1 MGGGAPGARGLGHG
15 AAGGLTL
22 LPPPRMCAGSAR
34 RQEYGQEYG
43 QEYRQEYRRCLE
55 REFRRGRAGACSD
68 PSFGERLRR
77 RLRLEPALLGA
88 LQEDAPALLS
98 RGLRGR
104 PDPGLALPGLAG
116 AFRLLELAA
125 VNLYL
130 FPWRKEFGT
139 VQVRARGPGGAG
151 RVWGA
156 GRLQPCPPL
165 SLQTFSGTYVHLLRP
180 ALPEADLVRSFG
192 RLGYERRDPYC
203 LAVRRPPPGP
213 ELLAAA
219 CGFFACRLECEIL
232 AEVVLRLRPRRLRA
246 EELLEA
252 RRLAGDV
259 EACVEMLQR
268 LGTQR
273 EAAADCSDSVDLY
286 QEMPAGPEDAGG
298 EDAAPP
304 ALWRDPGS
312 PWGARDVTRRGW
324 DHCGEGQEPLPSTG
338 NPNLNTSSSPSH
350 LFLEQELGGASS
362 PLSALPAG
370 SGSPQ
375 ALGEPQDLPPTVP
388 QEAPELPCYQL
399 HSCLRRG
406 ALPSYCCTTCQQL
419 HAGACATGQACRS
432 RHRGQELRSERQQR
446 LWLQRTE
453 VDMLLADGSGLWS
466 QRGRAPPLAAGDG
479 DSRRSPSLPHGE
491 VAGPVPC
498 SASPPGW

>member
-1 MGGGAPGARGLGHG
+1 
-15 AAGGLTL
+15 
-22 LPPPRMCAGSAR
+22 MCAGSAL
-34 RQEYGQEYG
+34 RQEYG
-43 QEYRQEYRRCLE
+43 QEYRRCLE

-77 RLRLEPALLGA
+77 RLREEPALLGA
-88 LQEDAPALLS
+88 LQADAPALLA

-104 PDPGLALPGLAG
+104 PDPGPALRGLAG

-125 VNLYL
+125 ANLYL

-139 VQVRARGPGGAG
+139 VQ
-151 RVWGA
+151 
-156 GRLQPCPPL
+156 
-165 SLQTFSGTYVHLLRP
+165 TFSGAYVHLLRP

-192 RLGYERRDPYC
+192 RLGYERRDPHR
-203 LAVRRPPPGP
+203 LTLSRPPPGP
-213 ELLAAA
+213 ELAAAA

-232 AEVVLRLRPRRLRA
+232 AEVVLRLPPGRTCA
-246 EELLEA
+246 EDLLEA

-259 EACVEMLQR
+259 EACVEMLQQ

-273 EAAADCSDSVDLY
+273 EAAADCGVDLY
-286 QEMPAGPEDAGG
+286 RETPAKPEDAGG

-312 PWGARDVTRRGW
+312 PRGAGDVPGRSW
-324 DHCGEGQEPLPSTG
+324 DCCGDGEPGQEP
-338 NPNLNTSSSPSH
+338 
-350 LFLEQELGGASS
+350 
-362 PLSALPAG
+362 
-370 SGSPQ
+370 
-375 ALGEPQDLPPTVP
+375 
-388 QEAPELPCYQL
+388 EAPELPCYQL

-419 HAGACATGQACRS
+419 HAGACAAGQACRN

-453 VDMLLADGSGLWS
+453 VDMLLADGSGPWS
-466 QRGRAPPLAAGDG
+466 
-479 DSRRSPSLPHGE
+479 
-491 VAGPVPC
+491 
-498 SASPPGW
+498 